1 MLQTLMNRVLFH
13 PKVVAAVD
21 IFQSVTTAGQD
32 LKTKLFNVSAILAVI
47 SLTVAGLMF
56 LFGRTGAQQG
66 KSQLFHVG
74 MGLVIILAGTSIV
87 MGLYAIFGSTAQ
99 NI

>member
-1 MLQTLMNRVLFH
+1 MLQTVMNKVVFH
-13 PKVVAAVD
+13 PRVVAAVD

-32 LKTKLFNVSAILAVI
+32 LKTKLFNISAILGVI
-47 SLTVAGLMF
+47 AIMVAGLMF
-56 LFGRTGAQQG
+56 LFGRSGAQQG

-74 MGLVIILAGTSIV
+74 LGLAIILGGTSIV
-87 MGLYAIFGSTAQ
+87 MGLYAIFGATAQ